1 MGPLDGIRIIE
12 LAGLGPGPYGTMLLA
27 DLGADVLRIE
37 RPGDVFGFGRPEHE
51 LLARNRLSVSI
62 DLKNPLGRAVLLDLV
77 EEADALIEG
86 YRPGVAERMGVG
98 PDECLARNSK
108 LCYGHMTGWGQ
119 HGDRADQPGHDI
131 NYLAMTGVLD
141 AIGPPG
147 GPPSIPL
154 NLVADF
160 GGGGMLL
167 AFGVTAALL
176 HAGRTGEGQV
186 IDVAMVDGAA
196 SMTTMIHGLAADGLW
211 TWDRGRNLLDGG
223 CPFYAVYET
232 SDAGY
237 MAVGALEPKFFAE
250 LIDVLG
256 VTFDVPS
263 QYERST
269 WGHLREVL
277 SSTFASKSR
286 AEWIACFD
294 GREACVTPVLN
305 MDEARDEAHHR
316 DREMFVEVDGVVQ
329 PGPVP
334 RFSATAAA
342 RPRPPARASA
352 QVLVDW
358 GIPLDRIADFEERG
372 IVS

>member
-37 RPGDVFGFGRPEHE
+37 RPGDVFGLGRPEHE
-51 LLARNRLSVSI
+51 LLARNRPSVTI
-62 DLKNPLGRAVLLDLV
+62 DLKDPLGQAVMLDLV
-77 EEADALIEG
+77 QEADALIEG

-98 PDECLARNSK
+98 PDECLARNPR
-108 LCYGHMTGWGQ
+108 LCYARMTGWGQ
-119 HGDRADQPGHDI
+119 QGQLASEPGHDI

-141 AIGPPG
+141 AIGPPD

-154 NLVADF
+154 NLIADF

-167 AFGVTAALL
+167 AFGLTAALL
-176 HAGRTGEGQV
+176 HAGRMGEGQV
-186 IDVAMVDGAA
+186 VDVAMVDGAA
-196 SMTTMIHGLAADGLW
+196 SMTTMMHGLAADGLW
-211 TWDRGRNLLDGG
+211 TWDRGANLLDGG
-223 CPFYAVYET
+223 CPFYAVYAT

-237 MAVGALEPKFFAE
+237 MAVGALEPQFFAE

-269 WGHLREVL
+269 WGHLRAVL
-277 SSTFASKSR
+277 ASAFATKTR
-286 AEWIACFD
+286 AEWIERFD

-305 MDEARDEAHHR
+305 MEEAHGHFHHR
-316 DREMFVEVDGVVQ
+316 DREMFVEIDGVVQ

-334 RFSATAAA
+334 RFSATPAS
-342 RPRPPARASA
+342 RPRPRAPASA
-352 QVLVDW
+352 QVLNEW
-358 GIPLDRIADFEERG
+358 GIPSDRIADLIEQS